1 MNTRKTGAGA
11 EDAALK
17 YIVANGLELVERNYT
32 TPYGE
37 ADIIAKEG
45 SVFVFIEVKARR
57 NQKYGSPADAVT
69 KRKKLR
75 YLNIAQYYFMSKSI
89 RDYEVRFDVAEVY
102 ISGGKFN
109 VNYIKNAFDFTGISD
124 FY

>member
-1 MNTRKTGAGA
+1 MNTRKTGAVA
-11 EDAALK
+11 EDAAIK
-17 YIVANGLELVERNYT
+17 YIVANGIEPVERNYT

>member
-11 EDAALK
+11 EDVAIK
-17 YIVANGLELVERNYT
+17 YIVANGIEPVERNYT

-89 RDYEVRFDVAEVY
+89 RDYEVHFDVAEVY

>member
-11 EDAALK
+11 EDVAIK
-17 YIVANGLELVERNYT
+17 YIVANGIEPVERNYT

-69 KRKKLR
+69 KRKKWR
-75 YLNIAQYYFMSKSI
+75 YLNIAQDYFMSKSI

>member
-11 EDAALK
+11 EDAAIK
-17 YIVANGLELVERNYT
+17 YIVANGIEPVERNYT

-102 ISGGKFN
+102 ISDGKFN

>member
-11 EDAALK
+11 EDAAIK
-17 YIVANGLELVERNYT
+17 YIVANGIEPVERNYT

-102 ISGGKFN
+102 ISGGKFK

>member
-11 EDAALK
+11 EDVAIK
-17 YIVANGLELVERNYT
+17 YIVANGIEPVERNYT

-75 YLNIAQYYFMSKSI
+75 YLNIAQYYFMSKNI
-89 RDYEVRFDVAEVY
+89 PDYEVRFDVAEVY

>member
-11 EDAALK
+11 EDVAIK
-17 YIVANGLELVERNYT
+17 YIVANGIEPVERNYT

-102 ISGGKFN
+102 ISDGKFN

>member
-11 EDAALK
+11 EDVAIK
-17 YIVANGLELVERNYT
+17 YIVANGIEPVERNYT

-89 RDYEVRFDVAEVY
+89 RDY
-102 ISGGKFN
+102 
-109 VNYIKNAFDFTGISD
+109 
-124 FY
+124 

>member
-11 EDAALK
+11 EDAAIK
-17 YIVANGLELVERNYT
+17 YIVANGIEPVERNYT

-69 KRKKLR
+69 KRKNLR
-75 YLNIAQYYFMSKSI
+75 YLNIAQYYCMSKSI